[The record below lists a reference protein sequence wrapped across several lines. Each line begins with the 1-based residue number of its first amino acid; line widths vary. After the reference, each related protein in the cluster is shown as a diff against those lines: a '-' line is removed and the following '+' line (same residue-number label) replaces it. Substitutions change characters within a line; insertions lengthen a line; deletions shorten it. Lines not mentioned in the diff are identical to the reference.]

1 MMSLPFRVAR
11 CELGL
16 GIFATH
22 FIRQGATI
30 LSFMGPLVD
39 VAAVLAKGDRS
50 GDVVQVDRHR
60 YIDPEPPGL
69 YVNHSC
75 DPNAGIRDGSSLV
88 AVRPIWPGEQICFDY
103 STTMLD
109 RLWSM
114 ACRCRSPDC
123 RGTVLDFD
131 LLPTHV
137 AHRYLALGIVQPF
150 IAREFNVQATEAA
163 GDYRPYGHASRVR
176 P

>member
-1 MMSLPFRVAR
+1 MTRAPFYVAR

-22 FIRQGATI
+22 FMPRGSTI
-30 LSFMGPLVD
+30 LSFTGPVVD

-50 GDVVQVDRHR
+50 GDVVQVDHGR

-75 DPNAGIRDGSSLV
+75 DPNAGVRDGSSLV
-88 AVRPIWPGEQICFDY
+88 AIRSIWPEEQISFDY

-109 RLWSM
+109 RLWSL
-114 ACRCRSPDC
+114 ACRCQSPRC

-131 LLPTHV
+131 LLPTNV
-137 AHRYLALGIVQPF
+137 AHRYLALGVVQPF
-150 IAREFNVQATEAA
+150 IARALGTQAAEPVEPAQ
-163 GDYRPYGHASRVR
+163 D
-176 P
+176 

>member
-1 MMSLPFRVAR
+1 MTPTPFHVAR

-22 FIRQGATI
+22 FIPRGATI
-30 LSFMGPLVD
+30 LLFRGPLVD

-60 YIDPEPPGL
+60 YIDPDPPGL

-88 AVRPIWPGEQICFDY
+88 AIQPIWPGEQICFDY
-103 STTMLD
+103 STTMCD
-109 RLWSM
+109 RLWSL
-114 ACRCRSPDC
+114 ACRCGSPHC

-131 LLPTHV
+131 LIPAHV
-137 AHRYLALGIVQPF
+137 AQRYLALGIVQPF
-150 IAREFNVQATEAA
+150 IVRELGAEAA
-163 GDYRPYGHASRVR
+163 VPARD
-176 P
+176 